1 MSDPDRGEQGPGSP
15 PLTARAPRAT
25 LVAFVV
31 LVTVAVPYY
40 VLRARAQ
47 WFFQDEW
54 VFLVERDGGD
64 LSDLFTPHGQHW
76 STLPIL
82 AYRVLWNLVGLHR
95 YEPYQLLA
103 VGAHLAVAVLLRVV
117 MRRGGVGPWI
127 ATAAAGLFVLLGSG
141 SQHIVW
147 GFGVTFSASL
157 ALGIGHL
164 LLADHDQR
172 WGRRDL
178 AGLACG
184 LGSLMSSGVGITML
198 FVVGVATFLRR
209 GWRHAAFHTAPLASI
224 YGIWWYVMGRDRGV
238 LGRDAPTADVARFL
252 VRGVSNLFAELGQ
265 VRLVG
270 WLLFG
275 VLLTGLALAAREGS
289 AFLRGRGAAPIAM
302 ALGALVF
309 LATTG
314 RGRVEEYG
322 VEFATASRYVHVT
335 AALVLPAVALAAD
348 TLVRR
353 WRWLALPALV
363 VLLVGVPGN
372 VQTLETR
379 TGPSP
384 RLVLALA
391 HDPALASAPRSL
403 RPFARFLRP
412 MVTREWSR
420 SAQRISAGWLR
431 DEADAGRIPELAG
444 LPAEVEAEATAL
456 LALDVDPYASHPE
469 CTSGATAP
477 RCDSWRRGSRCR
489 SWARSRSRPWSM
501 VWSRTGASW

>member
-1 MSDPDRGEQGPGSP
+1 M
-15 PLTARAPRAT
+15 
-25 LVAFVV
+25 AFVV

-209 GWRHAAFHTAPLASI
+209 RTGDMPRSTPRRSRASTASGGTSWGAT
-224 YGIWWYVMGRDRGV
+224 RGV

-335 AALVLPAVALAAD
+335 AALVLPAVGRSQPTRLGASLAVACPTRPRGPPRRRSGERAD
-348 TLVRR
+348 AR
-353 WRWLALPALV
+353 
-363 VLLVGVPGN
+363 
-372 VQTLETR
+372 
-379 TGPSP
+379 
-384 RLVLALA
+384 
-391 HDPALASAPRSL
+391 DPDRAVAAPRARAGTRPGAGVGAAVPAPL
-403 RPFARFLRP
+403 RKIFASDGHQGV
-412 MVTREWSR
+412 VTLR
-420 SAQRISAGWLR
+420 SAHQCGM
-431 DEADAGRIPELAG
+431 
-444 LPAEVEAEATAL
+444 
-456 LALDVDPYASHPE
+456 
-469 CTSGATAP
+469 AP
-477 RCDSWRRGSRCR
+477 RRGRR
-489 SWARSRSRPWSM
+489 
-501 VWSRTGASW
+501 RTDP